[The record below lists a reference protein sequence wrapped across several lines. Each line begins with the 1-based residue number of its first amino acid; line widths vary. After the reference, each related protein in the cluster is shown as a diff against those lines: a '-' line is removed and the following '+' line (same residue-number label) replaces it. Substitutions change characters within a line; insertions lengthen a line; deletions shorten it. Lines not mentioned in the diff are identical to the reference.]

1 MIKEGRELLTKETN
15 LNYVE
20 DFIKFHNEEA
30 KKYEEDLDTNN
41 N

>member
-20 DFIKFHNEEA
+20 DFIKFLNGEE
-30 KKYEEDLDTNN
+30 KKYEEDSETNN